1 VRRPRFSPVLRL
13 SGSPVRQPE
22 ARAALFLAVPVLL
35 AGLGIVGCGYHL
47 LGAAGALPPAVK
59 SVAVMPFERQ
69 VPVVQVEQRIT
80 EAVTRELA
88 QRAKVRVTSAKEG
101 ADAVLTGAVT
111 GYGVLPMSYDSEG
124 RANRYQITVSAKI
137 RLAGADG
144 KVLYEAP
151 SYRFSETYQ
160 RSSIP
165 STYVDYEV
173 VAYDVVARD
182 FARALVASILEGG
195 SGGE

>member
-1 VRRPRFSPVLRL
+1 MRIRALVLIL
-13 SGSPVRQPE
+13 CVGS
-22 ARAALFLAVPVLL
+22 LT
-35 AGLGIVGCGYHL
+35 GCGYHL
-47 LGAAGALPPAVK
+47 LGAAGALPPTVK
-59 SVAVMPFERQ
+59 TVAVMPFERQ
-69 VPVVQVEQRIT
+69 VPVVLVEQRIT

-88 QRAKVRVTSAKEG
+88 QRARVKVTSSKEG
-101 ADAVLTGAVT
+101 ADAVLSGAVT

-124 RANRYQITVSAKI
+124 RANRYQVTVSVKI
-137 RLAGADG
+137 RLVGHDG

-160 RSSIP
+160 RSSVP
-165 STYVDYEV
+165 SLYVDYEV

-195 SGGE
+195 DAGE

>member
-1 VRRPRFSPVLRL
+1 LVRCFVDPLIRSLCL
-13 SGSPVRQPE
+13 G
-22 ARAALFLAVPVLL
+22 AAVAAAAVLL
-35 AGLGIVGCGYHL
+35 TTGCGYRL
-47 LGAAGALPPAVK
+47 LGAAGALPPSVT

-88 QRAKVRVTSAKEG
+88 QRAKVRVTSTKEG
-101 ADAVLTGAVT
+101 AGAVLTGAVT
-111 GYGVLPMSYDSEG
+111 GYGVLPMSYDSDG

-160 RSSIP
+160 RSSVP

>member
-1 VRRPRFSPVLRL
+1 MT
-13 SGSPVRQPE
+13 
-22 ARAALFLAVPVLL
+22 ALLTAVLL
-35 AGLGIVGCGYHL
+35 ITTACGYHL
-47 LGAAGALPPAVK
+47 LGAAGALPPTVK
-59 SVAVMPFERQ
+59 TVAVIPFERQ
-69 VPVVQVEQRIT
+69 VPVVQVEQRVT

-88 QRAKVRVTSAKEG
+88 QRARVKVISTKQG

-111 GYGVLPMSYDSEG
+111 GYGVLPMSYDADG
-124 RANRYQITVSAKI
+124 KANRYQITISARI
-137 RLAGADG
+137 RLASQDG

-160 RSSIP
+160 RSAFP
-165 STYVDYEV
+165 ATYVDNEV

-182 FARALVASILEGG
+182 FARALIASILEGG